1 MDARTRDKRRD
12 EISHCRRRPV
22 KPQRI
27 YFPAEGIGEIVEVQ
41 PAKPLELCIEA
52 TDTEGNVVPWL
63 TDEWWIRTHA
73 FCKDRTVTVV
83 ILPTPRSLLDTVVLY
98 QLEMVRRIAP
108 KWRILGYARAMDAE
122 QAPIEAE
129 GIWTGEGGGWKAKV
143 TVRGGDAEVEVRC
156 GTIRY
161 AADDLPL
168 DPRGLISGTLNV
180 VNRAGRWGS
189 IYISGYW
196 RVLGLPRFTS
206 SALSQNCMASNLY
219 LELED

>member
-1 MDARTRDKRRD
+1 MDARTRDKRRN

-108 KWRILGYARAMDAE
+108 KWRILGYARAMDAR
-122 QAPIEAE
+122 AE
-129 GIWTGEGGGWKAKV
+129 PNVELWVNTPYDEIRFCEL
-143 TVRGGDAEVEVRC
+143 VRGSSTEATDAAHELADRAAAIAPPRGFHYPRVSVT
-156 GTIRY
+156 GTIPY
-161 AADDLPL
+161 QNVEAVADITTPHLASPQPVDDRLL
-168 DPRGLISGTLNV
+168 SANV
-180 VNRAGRWGS
+180 VQS
-189 IYISGYW
+189 
-196 RVLGLPRFTS
+196 T
-206 SALSQNCMASNLY
+206 
-219 LELED
+219 